1 MNPNTKGA
9 LLGLL
14 AFAIYASHD
23 VIVKYLGATYAP
35 FQVVF
40 FSVLFG
46 FPLVSF
52 MLVHDVRAENLRPRH
67 PGWTALRT
75 LAILVSTVCNFYA
88 FSTLPLAQVYSILF
102 AVPLLVTLLA
112 IPVLG
117 ERVGLHRGGA
127 VVFGLIGVVVVVQ
140 PGAVDLTL
148 GHGAAMVAAVS
159 SAVAAVT
166 VRRVGRI
173 EREVVLLVFPMLGS
187 FLVMGA
193 LMPFTYKPMPLAD
206 LGAMALMSLLAFI
219 ALNCMIGA
227 YKAGEAGIVAPMQ
240 YSQILWATLFGFL
253 LFDEIPDGRT
263 MLGAAIVILSGIYIV
278 VRESRKDVSANTP
291 VLRSRGRIVAGPN
304 IRISP
309 TVPAESGGPEPRDD

>member
-1 MNPNTKGA
+1 V
-9 LLGLL
+9 L
-14 AFAIYASHD
+14 
-23 VIVKYLGATYAP
+23 
-35 FQVVF
+35 F

-75 LAILVSTVCNFYA
+75 LAILVSTVCIFYA
-88 FSTLPLAQVYSILF
+88 FSSLPLAQVYSILF
-102 AVPLLVTLLA
+102 AVPLLVTLLS

-127 VVFGLIGVVVVVQ
+127 VIVGLIGVLVVVR
-140 PGAVDLTL
+140 PGSADLSL
-148 GHGAAMVAAVS
+148 GHWAALTAAFS
-159 SAVAAVT
+159 SSVAAVT
-166 VRRVGRI
+166 VRRVGRV

-193 LMPFTYKPMPLAD
+193 LMPFDYQPMPLAD
-206 LGAMALMSLLAFI
+206 LGAMALLSLFAFI
-219 ALNCMIGA
+219 ALNFLIAA
-227 YKAGEAGIVAPMQ
+227 YKSGEAGIVAPMQ
-240 YSQILWATLFGFL
+240 YSQILWATLFGFF
-253 LFDEIPDGRT
+253 LFEEIPDGQT
-263 MLGAAIVILSGIYIV
+263 FIGAAIVIASGIYIV

-309 TVPAESGGPEPRDD
+309 AVPAEPDEADRRDG

>member
-127 VVFGLIGVVVVVQ
+127 VVFGLIGVVVVQ

-263 MLGAAIVILSGIYIV
+263 MLGAAIIILSGIYIV

-309 TVPAESGGPEPRDD
+309 AVPAESGEPEPRDD